1 MVVALVLA
9 ILAPLAAY
17 SVQFAIS
24 RRREY
29 LADASGVELTRNP
42 LGLARALNDIAADP
56 QPLRHANRAT
66 AHLYIANP
74 LKNKKTKEV
83 SGVFDTHPPIQKRIA
98 ILLEMAHVGPEAL
111 VPGRSPA
118 GVAAGGSA
126 AEALPVAAAV
136 PNRAAAPCPHDPPPP
151 PAVPPAPPA

>member
-1 MVVALVLA
+1 MSLSALARPSGSRVSST
-9 ILAPLAAY
+9 PLASARY
-17 SVQFAIS
+17 S

-29 LADASGVELTRNP
+29 LADASGVELTRDP
-42 LGLARALNDIAADP
+42 LGLARALSDIAGDS

-83 SGVFDTHPPIQKRIA
+83 SGVFDTHPPIQKRIG

-111 VPGRSPA
+111 VPGRRAPA
-118 GVAAGGSA
+118 VAAGASS
-126 AEALPVAAAV
+126 
-136 PNRAAAPCPHDPPPP
+136 RAAGPL
-151 PAVPPAPPA
+151 